1 MKTIIKWWIFIFA
14 LFSKTSF
21 SVKKIPWLSMHGK
34 LMSLRSQRSEWY
46 STENDGSWGDKE
58 MAYSGYSCQ
67 HSLIKAKSWT
77 YFDWFLLFNR
87 GHTDEITINIFLL
100 YYIKQ
105 RDPMLPWI
113 FSVMNHWRGQNVVRT
128 SVTYSAVSRKQRF
141 CFFIF
146 RHHLWSS
153 SAQVQDNIESAC
165 WIHIT
170 KMRPFKDDFCSGC
183 VW

>member
-1 MKTIIKWWIFIFA
+1 MTAVEEIKKWPTVVILVNTA
-14 LFSKTSF
+14 LY
-21 SVKKIPWLSMHGK
+21 K
-34 LMSLRSQRSEWY
+34 LHH
-46 STENDGSWGDKE
+46 N
-58 MAYSGYSCQ
+58 
-67 HSLIKAKSWT
+67 HI
-77 YFDWFLLFNR
+77 FLLFNR

-113 FSVMNHWRGQNVVRT
+113 FSVMNHGRGQNVVRT
-128 SVTYSAVSRKQRF
+128 SVIYSAVSCKQGF
-141 CFFIF
+141 CFSIF
-146 RHHLWSS
+146 WHHLWST

-170 KMRPFKDDFCSGC
+170 EMRPFKDDFCSGC